1 MRKLLI
7 SILFAF
13 STFPIFAQGYWKL
26 DYSTDDYTMEKN
38 YVLCHYTS
46 GSMDAAYFP
55 NDSVLKVMRDYKG
68 LPYFDACWDAA
79 VENDGRI
86 SDSEQTIFTR
96 LIFAKDYAEKVE
108 NVTISY
114 RGSGDD
120 GKIDTNGFYSAFYI
134 YYAPEDLK
142 KANFVTFKYFDKI
155 IGDIRV
161 LKLSLSGFTKCY
173 SAIKK

>member
-55 NDSVLKVMRDYKG
+55 NDSVLKVMRDYK
-68 LPYFDACWDAA
+68 LQ
-79 VENDGRI
+79 R
-86 SDSEQTIFTR
+86 
-96 LIFAKDYAEKVE
+96 
-108 NVTISY
+108 
-114 RGSGDD
+114 
-120 GKIDTNGFYSAFYI
+120 
-134 YYAPEDLK
+134 
-142 KANFVTFKYFDKI
+142 TFLF
-155 IGDIRV
+155 
-161 LKLSLSGFTKCY
+161 
-173 SAIKK
+173 